1 MVGVDY
7 HRHGDS
13 RPTLGLWI
21 CTIALPTK
29 GPRAIPATLVKPK
42 SDMGKLRALS
52 PFQISL
58 MLPPTMLMATEDAP
72 PPKKRV
78 TTMVAKL
85 SAKAEPKRKSSNTM

>member
-1 MVGVDY
+1 VGF
-7 HRHGDS
+7 
-13 RPTLGLWI
+13 WI

-29 GPRAIPATLVKPK
+29 GPSAIPATLVNPNN
-42 SDMGKLRALS
+42 DMGRLRALS

-85 SAKAEPKRKSSNTM
+85 SANADPKRKSSKTM